1 MEFVLGICTLNF
13 ASCFDNV
20 RKSFWTRASLFCAL
34 LERYQPIFRPNLCY
48 IRSTLG
54 SNLLFFFLNGG
65 SMNRRLAATAILV
78 AAFSLLGCGRK
89 DAPLAGAQQAT
100 VSQDMALAKAALTAY
115 VVDF

>member
-1 MEFVLGICTLNF
+1 
-13 ASCFDNV
+13 
-20 RKSFWTRASLFCAL
+20 
-34 LERYQPIFRPNLCY
+34 
-48 IRSTLG
+48 
-54 SNLLFFFLNGG
+54 
-65 SMNRRLAATAILV
+65 MNRRLAATAILV